1 LREKMGEDEREIS
14 GGWFSGL
21 GEEAGKDGLCVGGVF
36 GCVTGK
42 EKWNCGLGVFF
53 SKGGS
58 GGLEKMS

>member
-1 LREKMGEDEREIS
+1 MGEDEREIS

-58 GGLEKMS
+58 GGP